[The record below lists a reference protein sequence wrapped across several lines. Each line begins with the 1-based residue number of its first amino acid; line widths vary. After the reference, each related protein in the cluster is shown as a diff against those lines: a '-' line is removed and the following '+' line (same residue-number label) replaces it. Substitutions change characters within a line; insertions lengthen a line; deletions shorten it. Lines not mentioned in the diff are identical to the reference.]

1 MDRWRKCMKSRQ
13 IIELGNWKAWHEL
26 GSAVGR
32 GRAEL
37 AQILNVCSRVNETA
51 WWKWTGQQRNHGSH
65 PAVKWSWRGLGAFCS
80 QIHEMPW
87 ASSLGEHQHGSLGDG
102 IKQKPKRSWWNL
114 QQTPQ
119 FWFSSGCARH
129 PRTRRSV
136 FGGVCASRCT
146 QRWFAQVLG
155 LQMATETIR
164 KTMNRAKL
172 GTLSPQIPC
181 YL

>member
-13 IIELGNWKAWHEL
+13 IIELGNWKAWYEL
-26 GSAVGR
+26 GSAGGR

-114 QQTPQ
+114 QQNR
-119 FWFSSGCARH
+119 SSDSAPAVLDTQGLEEVCLAG
-129 PRTRRSV
+129 SV
-136 FGGVCASRCT
+136 LLGALSAGLLKCWVC
-146 QRWFAQVLG
+146 RWRLRQSG
-155 LQMATETIR
+155 KQWTEQ
-164 KTMNRAKL
+164 
-172 GTLSPQIPC
+172 S
-181 YL
+181 